1 MPKKTKEN
9 FLIPENLDVKNHI
22 LNNDPTPFM
31 RKGRKFKITKML
43 TVIDKLYHKL
53 VYRKENKYAHDNY
66 IPLKLQYLRKYVDDA
81 ENYLEYLIKT
91 GIILTDSWY
100 IKGEKSIGYKFH
112 SSYLGTP
119 TVYLTRQKGEEETTA
134 MTLIGFDTNAKKV
147 KHLKKWFN
155 NKLTINV
162 ADAQK
167 EEYANYWKRDGEE
180 LPIFY
185 DYINFS
191 KVSNIGINRRTDKFK
206 SKGHKAQ
213 YRSLLGGMVIPLATY
228 ENKEFTFKVDDSGYR
243 LHTNITN
250 LKKTIRKHVKYDGK
264 TIVSFDIKNSQPFFL
279 NVITSPTFWQSSEQ
293 AQHFNISFLQRPS
306 KQFWNVYRRHRK
318 APLTMRAF
326 EQTQYRTTFELFKK
340 VTLDGSLYEF
350 IQKKHAELTEKT
362 IERNKVKGEFI
373 KILYDE
379 ESIYREHI
387 YGIEETINTVFPGL
401 MEFCNS
407 FKTKDEYN
415 GLALLLQNVES
426 TVVLRIVTANI
437 AKEYPDMPLFTI
449 HDSIGTTEDYAP
461 ILGPL
466 VTSEI
471 EKCVGLRPTIKE
483 EKWA

>member
-1 MPKKTKEN
+1 MPMKTKDYFLVPEN
-9 FLIPENLDVKNHI
+9 FDVENHI
-22 LNNDPTPFM
+22 LNNDPAPFM
-31 RKGRKFKITKML
+31 RKGRRFKITKML
-43 TVIDKLYHKL
+43 TVIDKLYHK
-53 VYRKENKYAHDNY
+53 VVNRKENKYAQDDY
-66 IPLKLQYLRKYVDDA
+66 IPLKMQYLRKYVDDA
-81 ENYLEYLIKT
+81 EKYLQYLIKT
-91 GIILTDSWY
+91 GILLTDSWY
-100 IKGEKSIGYKFH
+100 IKGEKSIGYKFQ

-119 TVYLTRQKGEEETTA
+119 TVYLTRQKGEEEGTA
-134 MTLIGFDTNAKKV
+134 ITLIGFDTNAKKV

-162 ADAQK
+162 SDAQK
-167 EEYANYWKRDGEE
+167 EVYANYWKRDGEE

-185 DYINFS
+185 DDIDFS
-191 KVSNIGINRRTDKFK
+191 KVSNIGINRRSEKFTNRK
-206 SKGHKAQ
+206 HEAQ

-228 ENKEFTFKVDDSGYR
+228 ENKDFTFKIDESGYR

-250 LKKTIRKHVKYDGK
+250 LMKTIRKHVKYDGK

-279 NVITSPTFWQSSEQ
+279 NVITSPTFWQDSEQ
-293 AQHFNISFLQRPS
+293 TQHFNVSFLQRPS
-306 KQFWNVYRRHRK
+306 KQFGNVYRRYRK

-326 EQTQYRTTFELFKK
+326 AQTQYRSTFELFKK

-350 IQKKHAELTEKT
+350 IQKKHIEKT
-362 IERNKVKGEFI
+362 DEKLERDKVKRELI
-373 KILYDE
+373 SILYDQDRM
-379 ESIYREHI
+379 YRRYQYE
-387 YGIEETINTVFPGL
+387 IEDTIREVFPGL

-449 HDSIGTTEDYAP
+449 HDSIGTTEDYGP

-483 EKWA
+483 EIWA